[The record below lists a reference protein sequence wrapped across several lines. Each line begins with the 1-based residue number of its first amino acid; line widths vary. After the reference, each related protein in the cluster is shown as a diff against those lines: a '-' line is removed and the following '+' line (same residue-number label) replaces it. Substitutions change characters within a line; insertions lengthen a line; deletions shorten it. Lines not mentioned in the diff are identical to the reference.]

1 MKKPAPKTEV
11 TINSVHHHVRM
22 IFFDATADAAS
33 DFAEFGTL
41 SSPEKTS
48 SGYLLFVNGRFDFDE
63 VVQYIE
69 NYAKQQEAPPE
80 WLEDEE

>member
-48 SGYLLFVNGRFDFDE
+48 SETAGSAARVAGRRG
-63 VVQYIE
+63 IG
-69 NYAKQQEAPPE
+69 NK
-80 WLEDEE
+80 